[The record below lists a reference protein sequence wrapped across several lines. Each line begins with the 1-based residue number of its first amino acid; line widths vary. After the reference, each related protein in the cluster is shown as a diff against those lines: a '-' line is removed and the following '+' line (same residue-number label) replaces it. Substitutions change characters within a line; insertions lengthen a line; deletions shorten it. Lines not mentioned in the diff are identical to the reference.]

1 MRHPFPLARAAVLL
15 AGAAL
20 LPGCTDRSVSAPVD
34 RPAFSFTNGPDN
46 PGASGVVRF
55 GDRLIVRL
63 DYFPDPGL
71 IVRHYPSDDSFE
83 VCGGSQQAPVVE
95 EQFVSDPNA
104 INGVIVLLR
113 KTGEVPVLMYPEFLD
128 DKPFCDHL
136 RDDWLFKGTG
146 RLRYHDNNL
155 FFDPSRTNAFSW
167 RGEGTVVDRSGKKFN
182 YTEEQS
188 FVVDP
193 ESFAIHVERVKLRL
207 VPR

>member
-1 MRHPFPLARAAVLL
+1 MRHPFTLARAVVLL
-15 AGAAL
+15 AGSAL
-20 LPGCTDRSVSAPVD
+20 LPACTERSVSAPVD
-34 RPAFSFTNGPDN
+34 RPVFSFTNGPDH
-46 PGASGVVRF
+46 PGSSGVFRF
-55 GDRLIVRL
+55 GDQLIVRL

-83 VCGGSQQAPVVE
+83 VCGGSQQTPVVE

-113 KTGEVPVLMYPEFLD
+113 KTGEVPVLIYPD
-128 DKPFCDHL
+128 NVNNKPLCDYL
-136 RDDWLFKGTG
+136 RDDWLYKGTG

-155 FFDPSRTNAFSW
+155 FFDPSRTNVFSW
-167 RGEGTVVDRSGKKFN
+167 RGEGTVVDRSGKRFN